1 MSTPDHSPV
10 TWLDVA
16 RCLAGID
23 PSQSPLPP
31 EIIGARV
38 GWFGVLFE
46 ANGKVADASLANGLE
61 ALFPSR
67 VRRNPLRI
75 ELEGIPGG
83 GELDVDIEVS
93 PRDTRGRQPFGVIDG
108 VIDFRPTAM
117 RSSQRAIPM
126 AAALSVKGGTG
137 RTTTAV
143 AFALHWAEASRR
155 PILLVDAD
163 LEAPGISY
171 LFESFAGRPKT
182 SLEDLIALAHGE
194 ETDGA
199 PAATQFVSERLRD
212 HLLPG
217 DIFVLPLRRD
227 IAELASSSVRP
238 EHLSTRER
246 PFALADLLSKVA
258 EHLGA
263 AGIVV
268 DVRAGLV
275 PLGVNLALDPDV
287 SPIFVTTLADQSI
300 RATTGFV
307 GFLAREFRRAGAVP
321 RRPLLV
327 VNRVPILF
335 RQTGMDKRLTEPLAT
350 ELLNS
355 QVGDTAREV
364 GPSEDVYTI
373 VPEIQ
378 PFIQVDVPELP
389 DIQVPAGNWRDFVE
403 QLKSSGFSRALA
415 NGSDAFLA
423 TELAVKPAARSAPTA
438 PAVSA
443 TPTTIDRRKAL
454 GVFADQLI
462 AAENVQGE
470 VPRPLVT
477 QPLAALASRYKSE
490 VPIAIAEG
498 AKGTGKTLAA
508 RFIVSKGEWSAVVN
522 DLVGGENAVTA
533 AVVPIAASV
542 QSSATFQHEAD
553 NARRAVSNQL
563 GFGAPL
569 NIYETTSYLK
579 ERLKDNLGESRW
591 IGIWLDLIAWS
602 VGFEARAEGAGESLF
617 EALRTGSRPIVA
629 VFEGLE
635 ELYSSAV
642 DQGVEVAMR
651 ALLISLPQK
660 LRSEPRRPVGM
671 LTFVRRDTVEA
682 AIRQNLDQFRRE
694 YAPFA
699 LTWTEDDV
707 LELAAWLSSQSGA
720 IPNLWNTNFHTL
732 SSAERATKLEP
743 LWGTKL
749 GPDDQPGRRTREAY
763 TATWI
768 VAVLSDLRGRLVPR
782 DLVRLLANA
791 AGVDPEAEELSLYSS
806 RLLTP
811 RSLRTAVDSTSS
823 FKVNETEEEIGEL
836 KPAFAKFKSRADEL
850 AVPLTDAVIAQLR
863 LTDAELT
870 ALIRHGIIFGDKAPY
885 EVPELFRRGLGLKHS
900 GARRSVVN
908 LYNRARKLS

>member
-1 MSTPDHSPV
+1 M
-10 TWLDVA
+10 
-16 RCLAGID
+16 
-23 PSQSPLPP
+23 PP
-31 EIIGARV
+31 EIVGARV
-38 GWFGVLFE
+38 GWFGLLFE
-46 ANGKVADASLANGLE
+46 ANDEVTDTSLADGLE
-61 ALFPSR
+61 VLFPSR
-67 VRRNPLRI
+67 VRRDPLRI
-75 ELEGIPGG
+75 QLEGGASG
-83 GELDVDIEVS
+83 SELDVDIEVI
-93 PRDTRGRQPFGVIDG
+93 TREAGGRQPFGIIDG
-108 VIDFRPTAM
+108 AIDFRPTT
-117 RSSQRAIPM
+117 QRPNKRATPI

-137 RTTTAV
+137 RTTTAI
-143 AFALHWAEASRR
+143 AFALHWAETLGQ
-155 PILLVDAD
+155 PVLLVDAD

-171 LFESFAGRPKT
+171 LFEAFAGRPKT
-182 SLEDLIALAHGE
+182 SLEDLIALAHAE
-194 ETDGA
+194 ETDDA
-199 PAATQFVSERLRD
+199 PAATQFVAERLRD

-217 DIFVLPLRRD
+217 NVYVLPLRRD
-227 IAELASSSVRP
+227 ITELASSSVRP

-258 EHLGA
+258 EQLGA
-263 AGIVV
+263 LGIVV

-275 PLGVNLALDPDV
+275 PLGVNLAMDPDV

-300 RATTGFV
+300 KATTGFV

-335 RQTGMDKRLTEPLAT
+335 RQTGMDKTLIEPLAT

-355 QVGDTAREV
+355 LVGDTALEI
-364 GPSEDVYTI
+364 GSSEDVYTI
-373 VPEIQ
+373 VPEIE
-378 PFIQVDVPELP
+378 PFVQVDVPELP
-389 DIQVPAGNWRDFVE
+389 DIQVPTGNWRDFVE
-403 QLKSSGFSRALA
+403 QLRSSGFSRALA

-423 TELAVKPAARSAPTA
+423 TELSVNPPARSTSAPTTLA
-438 PAVSA
+438 
-443 TPTTIDRRKAL
+443 TIDPRKAL
-454 GVFADQLI
+454 RAFANQLI
-462 AAENVQGE
+462 AAENLQGN

-508 RFIVSKGEWSAVVN
+508 RYIVSKGEWSAVVK
-522 DLVGGENAVTA
+522 DLVGGESPVTA
-533 AVVPIAASV
+533 AVVPIAASI
-542 QSSATFQHEAD
+542 QSSAAFQHEAD
-553 NARRAVSNQL
+553 NVRRTVSEHI

-569 NIYETTSYLK
+569 SIYETTSYLK
-579 ERLKDNLGESRW
+579 EQLGNRLSESQW
-591 IGIWLDLIAWS
+591 IGIWMDLIAWS
-602 VGFEARAEGAGESLF
+602 VGFHVRMKGAGEGLF
-617 EALRTGSRPIVA
+617 EALRTGGQSIVA

-651 ALLISLPQK
+651 ALLISVPQR
-660 LRSEPRRPVGM
+660 LRSEPRRPIGM
-671 LTFVRRDTVEA
+671 LTFIRRDTVEA

-707 LELAAWLSSQSGA
+707 LELAAWLSHQSGA
-720 IPNLWNTNFHTL
+720 LPNLWDTHFHSL
-732 SSAERATKLEP
+732 SSAERAAKLEP

-749 GPDDQPGRRTREAY
+749 GPEDQPGRRTREAY

-791 AGVDPEAEELSLYSS
+791 ASVEPEGEELSLYSS

-811 RSLRTAVDSTSS
+811 RSLKTAVDSTSS
-823 FKVNETEEEIGEL
+823 YKVNETEEEIVEL
-836 KPAFAKFKSRADEL
+836 KSAFAKFKSKADEL
-850 AVPLTDAVIAQLR
+850 AVPLSEAVIAQLG
-863 LTDAELT
+863 LTDLELT
-870 ALIRHGIIFGDKAPY
+870 ALTRHGIIFGDKPPF

-908 LYNRARKLS
+908 LYNRARKLG

>member
-1 MSTPDHSPV
+1 MSTLDRSPV

-16 RCLAGID
+16 RCIAGID
-23 PSQSPLPP
+23 PSRSPLPP
-31 EIIGARV
+31 EIVGARV
-38 GWFGVLFE
+38 GWFGLLFE
-46 ANGKVADASLANGLE
+46 AKSEVTEASLADGLE
-61 ALFPSR
+61 VLFPSR
-67 VRRNPLRI
+67 IRRDPLRI
-75 ELEGIPGG
+75 QLEGGTSG
-83 GELDVDIEVS
+83 SELDVDVEVS
-93 PRDTRGRQPFGVIDG
+93 SREAGGRQPFGIVDG
-108 VIDFRPTAM
+108 VIDFRPRTV
-117 RSSQRAIPM
+117 RPSQRATPI

-137 RTTTAV
+137 RTTTAI
-143 AFALHWAEASRR
+143 AFALHWAESYGR

-171 LFESFAGRPKT
+171 LFEAYAGSPKT
-182 SLEDLIALAHGE
+182 SLEDLIALAHAE
-194 ETDGA
+194 EADDA
-199 PAATQFVSERLRD
+199 PATTQFVAERLRD

-217 DIFVLPLRRD
+217 NIYVLPLRRD

-258 EHLGA
+258 EQVGA

-275 PLGVNLALDPDV
+275 PLGVNLAMDPDV
-287 SPIFVTTLADQSI
+287 SPIFVTTIANQSI
-300 RATTGFV
+300 RATTSFV
-307 GFLAREFRRAGAVP
+307 SFLGREFRRAGTVP

-327 VNRVPILF
+327 VNRVPVLF
-335 RQTGMDKRLTEPLAT
+335 RQTGMDKTLTEPLAT

-355 QVGDTAREV
+355 LVGDTALEV
-364 GPSEDVYTI
+364 GSSEDVFTI
-373 VPEIQ
+373 VPEIE

-389 DIQVPAGNWRDFVE
+389 DIQVPIGNWRDFVE
-403 QLKSSGFSRALA
+403 QLRSSGFSRALS

-423 TELAVKPAARSAPTA
+423 TELSVRPTA
-438 PAVSA
+438 PSVSILTA
-443 TPTTIDRRKAL
+443 PVTIEPRKAL
-454 GVFADQLI
+454 SAFANLLI
-462 AAENVQGE
+462 AAENVQGN

-508 RFIVSKGEWSAVVN
+508 RYIISKGEWSIVVN
-522 DLVGGENAVTA
+522 DLVGGEDSVTA
-533 AVVPIAASV
+533 NVLPIAASI
-542 QSSATFQHEAD
+542 QSSNAFQQEIDHV
-553 NARRAVSNQL
+553 RRAVSEDLQ
-563 GFGAPL
+563 FGLAL
-569 NIYETTSYLK
+569 NIYETTQYIK
-579 ERLKDNLGESRW
+579 ERLGENLSESRW
-591 IGIWLDLIAWS
+591 IGIWMDLIAWS
-602 VGFEARAEGAGESLF
+602 VGFQSRHEGSGEALF
-617 EALRTGSRPIVA
+617 EALRANGRSIVA

-635 ELYSSAV
+635 ELYSSAI

-651 ALLISLPQK
+651 ALLISLPQR
-660 LRSEPRRPVGM
+660 LRSEPRRPIGM

-682 AIRQNLDQFRRE
+682 SIRQNLDQFRRE

-699 LTWTEDDV
+699 LTWTENDV
-707 LELAAWLSSQSGA
+707 LELAAWLSHQSGA
-720 IPNLWNTNFHTL
+720 IPNLWDTHFDSL
-732 SSAERATKLEP
+732 SSAERATRLEP

-749 GPDDQPGRRTREAY
+749 GPEDQPGRRTREAY

-791 AGVDPEAEELSLYSS
+791 AAVEPESEELSLYRS

-823 FKVNETEEEIGEL
+823 YKVNETEEEISEL
-836 KPAFAKFKSRADEL
+836 KPAFAKFKSKADEL
-850 AVPLTDAVIAQLR
+850 AVPLSESVISELG
-863 LTDAELT
+863 LTEFELA
-870 ALIRHGIIFGDKAPY
+870 ALTRHGIIFGEKPPF

>member
-10 TWLDVA
+10 TWVDVA
-16 RCLAGID
+16 RRLAGID
-23 PSQSPLPP
+23 TAQSPFPS
-31 EIIGARV
+31 EIIAARV
-38 GWFGVLFE
+38 GWFGLLLE
-46 ANGKVADASLANGLE
+46 ASAPVEEAVVADALE
-61 ALFPSR
+61 TLFPSR
-67 VRRNPLRI
+67 VRRDPIRI
-75 ELEGIPGG
+75 ELEGGQDTA
-83 GELDVDIEVS
+83 ELAVEIEIGSRS
-93 PRDTRGRQPFGVIDG
+93 PSLRQPFGVVDG
-108 VIDFRPTAM
+108 FIDFRPTTAPT
-117 RSSQRAIPM
+117 RQRATPI

-143 AFALHWAEASRR
+143 AFALHWAETVKR

-182 SLEDLIALAHGE
+182 SLEDLIALAHAE
-194 ETDGA
+194 ATTGA
-199 PAATQFVSERLRD
+199 PAATRFVAERLRD

-217 DIFVLPLRRD
+217 DVFVLPLRRD
-227 IAELASSSVRP
+227 ISELASSSVRP
-238 EHLSTRER
+238 EHLSTPER
-246 PFALADLLSKVA
+246 PFALADLLSSVA
-258 EHLGA
+258 EQLGA

-275 PLGVNLALDPDV
+275 PLGVNLAMDPEV

-300 RATTGFV
+300 KATSGFV
-307 GFLAREFRRAGAVP
+307 NFLSREFRRAGAVP

-327 VNRVPILF
+327 VNRVPVLF
-335 RQTGMDKRLTEPLAT
+335 RQTGMDKRLTEPLTT

-355 QVGDTAREV
+355 LVLDTAKEV
-364 GPSEDVYTI
+364 SSSEDLYGI

-389 DIQVPAGNWRDFVE
+389 DIQVPTGSWRDYVD
-403 QLKSSGFSRALA
+403 QLRSSGFSRALA
-415 NGSDAFLA
+415 NGSDEFLS
-423 TELAVKPAARSAPTA
+423 TELAIPTPGAIMPAPPAPVT
-438 PAVSA
+438 S
-443 TPTTIDRRKAL
+443 DGRKAL
-454 GVFADQLI
+454 AAFADQLI
-462 AAENVQGE
+462 AAENVQGG

-477 QPLAALASRYKSE
+477 QPLHALASRYRSE

-508 RFIVSKGEWSAVVN
+508 RFIVSKGDWREVARELVDDN
-522 DLVGGENAVTA
+522 DSVLA
-533 AVVPIAASV
+533 AVAPITASI
-542 QSSATFQHEAD
+542 QSSASFQQEVD
-553 NARRAVSNQL
+553 DARRNVSAKL
-563 GFGAPL
+563 GLASPL
-569 NIYETTSYLK
+569 SIFETTSYLK
-579 ERLKDNLGESRW
+579 ERLGEDLNESRW
-591 IGIWLDLIAWS
+591 TAIWMDLVAWS
-602 VGFEARAEGAGESLF
+602 VGHKVRSEGAGEELF
-617 EALRTGSRPIVA
+617 ELLRGKGQSIVA

-635 ELYSSAV
+635 ELYSSIV
-642 DQGVEVAMR
+642 DRGVDVAMR

-660 LRSEPRRPVGM
+660 LRSELRRPIGM
-671 LTFVRRDTVEA
+671 LTFVRRDTVEG

-694 YAPFA
+694 YASFA

-707 LELAAWLSSQSGA
+707 LELAAWLAAQSGA
-720 IPNLWNTNFHTL
+720 IRGLWTPEFHDY

-749 GPDDQPGRRTREAY
+749 GPDDLPGRRTREAY

-791 AGVDPEAEELSLYSS
+791 ARIDPEADEPQVYSN

-811 RSLRTAVDSTSS
+811 RALKTAVDSTSTA
-823 FKVNETEEEIGEL
+823 KVNETEEEISEL
-836 KPAFAKFKSRADEL
+836 KPVFTKFKSRADEL
-850 AVPLTDAVIAQLR
+850 AVPLTEEVIER
-863 LTDAELT
+863 LGLTETELA
-870 ALIRHGIIFGDKAPY
+870 ALTRHGIIFGDKSPY

-908 LYNRARKLS
+908 LYNRARKQT